1 MGSKQKK
8 IFRTTFT
15 TYTEEEII
23 GEGGSGRIFKVV
35 DDSGAIWALKLLDS
49 SKATTEKKKR
59 FKNELLFCHRNKH
72 WNIVTVTDH
81 GNYAQDMKYSPFYV
95 MPLYDGSMRK
105 LLNSGLPNEK
115 ALKYFANILDGVEAA
130 HLQGVIHRDLK
141 PENILYDNKN
151 DILLIADFG
160 IAHFKEDE
168 LFTAVETRDSTRL
181 ANFLYAAPEQRS
193 RVLAVDHRADIYAL
207 GLILNEMFTGQV
219 PHGTKYKTITQTAP
233 EYAYLDDLVTQ
244 MLSQSPEDR
253 FSSIEEIKQQL
264 IGRRNEFISRQHL
277 SELKETVIP
286 VTEIDDPLI
295 ADPPHLVNFNWDRG
309 TLTLYLSCPVNNE
322 WVWALNNMGSYGSLF
337 GKGPKDFSVSGDKAV
352 ITASE
357 NEVQEIIDFF
367 KSWLPKAN
375 QVYKNRVKQEK
386 EQEEEAKRKELE
398 RKIKEQEARQRV
410 LKNTKI

>member
-1 MGSKQKK
+1 
-8 IFRTTFT
+8 
-15 TYTEEEII
+15 
-23 GEGGSGRIFKVV
+23 
-35 DDSGAIWALKLLDS
+35 
-49 SKATTEKKKR
+49 
-59 FKNELLFCHRNKH
+59 
-72 WNIVTVTDH
+72 VTVTDH